1 MKEPQEGIRQ
11 TETTAMHAN
20 SKRSTSNFLLNRIQC
35 KNVKYD
41 PTLVSLQN
49 KIFLQCP
56 GSGATGNIFFVISIL

>member
-1 MKEPQEGIRQ
+1 MKQ
-11 TETTAMHAN
+11 TEATAMHAN
-20 SKRSTSNFLLNRIQC
+20 SKRSTSNKYFLLNRIQC